1 MRKIIIA
8 TLAVFLLYACS
19 KDDSPPDPRVALT
32 GEYQS
37 HEDHLTYAS
46 REDATSITD
55 STYTV
60 PAGIHLTIRL
70 EESSD
75 SLILDLEEMVDNV
88 FSVLLVAIG
97 APAHVEFANRTP
109 AFLNEDNT
117 FQLKNPHMTI
127 TYAGIIHPAIG
138 RASCRERVRK
148 IV

>member
-75 SLILDLEEMVDNV
+75 SLILDLEEMVDKV

-97 APAHVEFANRTP
+97 APAHVEFANRRSEEHTS
-109 AFLNEDNT
+109 E
-117 FQLKNPHMTI
+117 LKSLMRI
-127 TYAGIIHPAIG
+127 
-138 RASCRERVRK
+138 
-148 IV
+148 